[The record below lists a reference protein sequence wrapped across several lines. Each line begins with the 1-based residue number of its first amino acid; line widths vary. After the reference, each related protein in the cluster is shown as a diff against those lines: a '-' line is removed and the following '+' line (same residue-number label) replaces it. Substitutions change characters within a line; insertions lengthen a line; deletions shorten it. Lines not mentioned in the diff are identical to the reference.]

1 MSWFHGKASGSI
13 SRNHKVFVRPSVK
26 KLEEIGKEN
35 NGEDMGEDTLE
46 DEDVAERPIA
56 LDVNPKRR
64 VMSTKRNDS
73 EAKAIGNFWGTVK
86 EGHIN
91 TREFWTLTEDKDCPR
106 KGKAFGYGTSRRN
119 VCFACS
125 EHYRISSILTFF

>member
-1 MSWFHGKASGSI
+1 M
-13 SRNHKVFVRPSVK
+13 K

-46 DEDVAERPIA
+46 DEDVAERPVT

-91 TREFWTLTEDKDCPR
+91 KREFWTSTEDKDGPR
-106 KGKAFGYGTSRRN
+106 KGNAFGYGTSRRN

-125 EHYRISSILTFF
+125 EHTVSQAY